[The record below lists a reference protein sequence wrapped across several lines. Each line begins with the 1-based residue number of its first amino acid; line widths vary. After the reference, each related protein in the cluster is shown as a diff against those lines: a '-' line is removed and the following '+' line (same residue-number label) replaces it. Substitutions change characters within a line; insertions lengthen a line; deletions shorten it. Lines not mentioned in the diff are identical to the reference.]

1 MTDNE
6 ALKNQ
11 IKSQGISMTHVANV
25 LNITREAL
33 YMKLSGK
40 TEFKA
45 SEILRLRNLL
55 RLSPSEFDAIF
66 FANESELKLAE

>member
-11 IKSQGISMTHVANV
+11 IKSQGIPMTHVANV

-33 YMKLSGK
+33 YVKLSGK
-40 TEFKA
+40 TELVDCKM
-45 SEILRLRNLL
+45 
-55 RLSPSEFDAIF
+55 
-66 FANESELKLAE
+66 KLNNKK